1 MTTLEAINKIKQM
14 FAEAGEMPMPSAEPL
29 QSFAEYTLKSG
40 AKVMI
45 DKLEVGGKVTL
56 VDEGGNEVPAPA
68 GEHELVD
75 GSVILLDEASTIVEI
90 KVPEVE
96 LPEVPEVEISVE
108 SKEEEDMM
116 KKKIEEMCGLADL
129 DWEARQD
136 KANEILSST
145 EWKQQLC
152 NDLIGLSFRDLE
164 QVLSGIASERQKR
177 EDSCN
182 EKLKRRR
189 NGSRPHAPLS
199 NVEPTTTSD
208 SLSSPRRS
216 LAEILA
222 QVYSPRTNQG
232 GAFSEG
238 ENAIL
243 ALYKQRGFERLDPL
257 LPQSSLF
264 SNKFKDEI
272 G

>member
-68 GEHELVD
+68 GEHELID

-108 SKEEEDMM
+108 SKKVEEEMM
-116 KKKIEEMCGLADL
+116 KKKIMEM
-129 DWEARQD
+129 Q
-136 KANEILSST
+136 
-145 EWKQQLC
+145 KQL
-152 NDLIGLSFRDLE
+152 
-164 QVLSGIASERQKR
+164 
-177 EDSCN
+177 
-182 EKLKRRR
+182 
-189 NGSRPHAPLS
+189 
-199 NVEPTTTSD
+199 
-208 SLSSPRRS
+208 
-216 LAEILA
+216 
-222 QVYSPRTNQG
+222 
-232 GAFSEG
+232 
-238 ENAIL
+238 
-243 ALYKQRGFERLDPL
+243 
-257 LPQSSLF
+257 
-264 SNKFKDEI
+264 DEI
-272 G
+272 KMAYDAKLASQEAKFSKGMSDISDVLVQLLNTPSANATEAPKERFNVHVEKKEDKLSRFLDFAKSIK